1 MQYANAPQPDP
12 HVLNVFE
19 EQAVKT
25 YCTISALTVLAQS
38 VFIPELGAGGAAFA
52 GLAGAVP
59 LFMRFVNQQQVAK
72 GISLLIATVLL
83 SPGLGFIIRLL
94 LEQLDLNL

>member
-1 MQYANAPQPDP
+1 M
-12 HVLNVFE
+12 L
-19 EQAVKT
+19 
-25 YCTISALTVLAQS
+25 
-38 VFIPELGAGGAAFA
+38 AGGAAFA